1 MFSLGFV
8 CCCSSQYTPQWRSG
22 RHQKMDSP
30 PQNHRTFHFQ
40 PAKERFHDAI
50 IIAVTL
56 SGHGLNHTM
65 LRKFVP
71 VKLVLVLP
79 ALPAE
84 ALYILQILKM
94 PDFPCA
100 IFQNKVHTEYAKGSI
115 GYRAGFCDICFGAL

>member
-1 MFSLGFV
+1 
-8 CCCSSQYTPQWRSG
+8 
-22 RHQKMDSP
+22 
-30 PQNHRTFHFQ
+30 
-40 PAKERFHDAI
+40 
-50 IIAVTL
+50 
-56 SGHGLNHTM
+56 M
-65 LRKFVP
+65 LRKLIP

-115 GYRAGFCDICFGAL
+115 GYRAGSCDICFGAL